1 MEPLE
6 KAVTVLNGVGK
17 QKAQE
22 LKKLD
27 IITVGDLLEH
37 YPFRY
42 EDRAHLKPLAQLG
55 GQIPETVMGTVLQA
69 VAVPYH
75 GRRKMLNVR
84 LQCETGTITLVWFNQ
99 HYLRDKLKPGVR
111 LIATGKVSGGV
122 NKRMV
127 VQDFECLSE
136 EDDGAGFQRIVPV
149 HRATEKISAKWLR
162 HLMEQTLAEYAGA
175 IVDFMPEQWRCKYR
189 LMPLAE
195 AVEEIHFPTDWPSLN
210 LARYR
215 LVMDEFTV
223 MLLGLRAQQI
233 TGEEKMGIAHRPT
246 EQLTNQFLRHLPF
259 RLTHA
264 QRRVILEIKADM
276 ESVRPM
282 QRLVQ
287 GDVGSGKTMV
297 AVYTLLKAAEGG
309 YQSAM
314 MAPTEI
320 LAEQHY
326 LTLKPILEP
335 LGLKVA
341 LLKGSISAAD
351 KAQIVQGLSDE
362 SITVAIGTHAL
373 IQKNVSFGNLGA
385 IVIDEQHRF
394 GVKQR
399 LALENKGLSPD
410 VLVMTATP
418 IPRSLALTL
427 YGDLDLSVIDELP
440 PGRKPIITYQV
451 HERKRQGMY
460 GFIAKEL
467 AKGHQAYIVC
477 PLIEESEKMDLE
489 NASALADKLAKEIY
503 PQYQV
508 GLLHGKMSAQEKMA
522 VMEDFRANVLQVL
535 VSTTVIEVGVD
546 VPNANIMVIENAE
559 RFGLAQ
565 LHQLRGRVGRGQ
577 AQSYCILMNDAKTDE
592 AKRRMDI
599 MVKSNDG
606 FVIAEEDLAL
616 RGPGEV
622 LGVRQSGLPDFK
634 IADLVQD
641 IKLLERSKLLAADI
655 LQDGLEQEQYALLR
669 QRIDKVYQR
678 KVRLIEE

>member
-1 MEPLE
+1 MQVLD
-6 KAVTVLNGVGK
+6 KAVTALKGVGK

-22 LKKLD
+22 LAKLD
-27 IITVGDLLEH
+27 IQTVGDLLEH

-55 GQIPETVMGTVLQA
+55 DQVPETVLGQVVQTA
-69 VAVPYH
+69 VAPYR
-75 GRRKMLNVR
+75 GRGRMLNVL

-99 HYLRDKLKPGVR
+99 AYLKDKLTIGTR
-111 LIATGKVSGGV
+111 LIATGKVSGGGR
-122 NKRMV
+122 KRMA
-127 VQDFECLSE
+127 VQDFEILDDD
-136 EDDGAGFQRIVPV
+136 DDGTSFQRIIPV
-149 HRATEKISAKWLR
+149 HRATEKLSAKWLR
-162 HLMEQTLAEYAGA
+162 SLVEQALDQYGAAVTEHMPAELSK
-175 IVDFMPEQWRCKYR
+175 KYR

-195 AVEEIHFPTDWPSLN
+195 AIRAIHFPSDWSELN

-223 MLLGLRAQQI
+223 MLLGLRAKQI
-233 TGEEKMGIAHRPT
+233 TGEEKTGICHRT
-246 EQLTNQFLRHLPF
+246 SEGLTNRFLKQLPF
-259 RLTHA
+259 RLTNA

-276 ESVRPM
+276 ESARPM

-309 YQSAM
+309 YQSAL

-335 LGLKVA
+335 LGVGLA
-341 LLKGSISAAD
+341 LLKGSLSTAD
-351 KAQIVQGLSDE
+351 KNQIVQGLTDGTS
-362 SITVAIGTHAL
+362 TVAVGTHAL
-373 IQKNVSFGNLGA
+373 IQKSVSFCNLGA

-418 IPRSLALTL
+418 IPRSLALTI

-440 PGRKPIITYQV
+440 PGRKPIITYHV
-451 HERKRQGMY
+451 GERKRQGMY

-467 AKGHQAYIVC
+467 AQGRQAYVVC

-489 NASALADKLAKEIY
+489 NAQALAEKLSKEIY
-503 PQYQV
+503 PQYRI
-508 GLLHGKMSAQEKMA
+508 GLLHGRMTTAEKMA
-522 VMEDFRANVLQVL
+522 VMEDFRSNKLQIL

-565 LHQLRGRVGRGQ
+565 LHQLRGRVGRGS
-577 AQSYCILMNDAKTDE
+577 AQSYCILMADARTDE
-592 AKRRMDI
+592 ARRRMDI

-655 LQDGLEQEQYALLR
+655 LQDGLEQEKYASLR
-669 QRIDKVYQR
+669 ERIDKVYQR
-678 KVRLIEE
+678 KVRLKEE

>member
-1 MEPLE
+1 MDALE
-6 KAVTVLNGVGK
+6 RPVTALKGVGK

-22 LKKLD
+22 LAKLD
-27 IITVGDLLEH
+27 IQTVGDLLEH

-42 EDRAHLKPLAQLG
+42 EDRAHLKPLAQLSD
-55 GQIPETVMGTVLQA
+55 QVPETVLGQVVQTTV
-69 VAVPYH
+69 VPYR
-75 GRRKMLNVR
+75 GRGRMLNVL
-84 LQCETGTITLVWFNQ
+84 LQCETGSITLVWFNQ
-99 HYLRDKLKPGVR
+99 HYLKDKLSPGTR
-111 LIATGKVSGGV
+111 LIATGKVSGGR
-122 NKRMV
+122 KRMA
-127 VQDFECLSE
+127 VQDFEILDE
-136 EDDGAGFQRIVPV
+136 TDDGASFQRIIPV
-149 HRATEKISAKWLR
+149 HRATEKLSAKWLR
-162 HLMEQTLAEYAGA
+162 ALVEQALTEYGAAVTEHL
-175 IVDFMPEQWRCKYR
+175 PEELCRKYR

-195 AVEEIHFPTDWPSLN
+195 ATQAIHFPNDWSELN

-233 TGEEKMGIAHRPT
+233 TGEEKVGISHQPT
-246 EQLTNQFLRHLPF
+246 EGLTNRFLKQLPF
-259 RLTHA
+259 RLTNA

-276 ESVRPM
+276 ESARPM

-287 GDVGSGKTMV
+287 GDVGSGKTMI
-297 AVYTLLKAAEGG
+297 AVYVLLKAAEGG
-309 YQSAM
+309 YQSAL

-335 LGLKVA
+335 LGVELA
-341 LLKGSISAAD
+341 LLKGSLSAAE
-351 KAQIVQGLSDE
+351 KNQIVQGLADGT
-362 SITVAIGTHAL
+362 ITVAVGTHAL
-373 IQKNVSFGNLGA
+373 IQKSVSFCNLGA

-418 IPRSLALTL
+418 IPRSLALTI

-440 PGRKPIITYQV
+440 PGRKPIITYHV
-451 HERKRQGMY
+451 GERKRQGMY
-460 GFIAKEL
+460 GFIGKEL
-467 AKGHQAYIVC
+467 AQGHQAYVVC

-489 NASALADKLAKEIY
+489 NASALAEKLAKEIY

-508 GLLHGKMSAQEKMA
+508 GLLHGKMTTAEKMA
-522 VMEDFRANVLQVL
+522 VMEDFRSNKLQIL

-565 LHQLRGRVGRGQ
+565 LHQLRGRVGRGS
-577 AQSYCILMNDAKTDE
+577 AQSYCILMAEARTDE
-592 AKRRMDI
+592 AKRRMEI
-599 MVKSNDG
+599 MVKSSDG

-641 IKLLERSKLLAADI
+641 IRLLERSKLLAADI
-655 LQDGLEQEQYALLR
+655 LQDGLEQEKYAPLR
-669 QRIDKVYQR
+669 ERIDKVYQR
-678 KVRLIEE
+678 KVRLKEE